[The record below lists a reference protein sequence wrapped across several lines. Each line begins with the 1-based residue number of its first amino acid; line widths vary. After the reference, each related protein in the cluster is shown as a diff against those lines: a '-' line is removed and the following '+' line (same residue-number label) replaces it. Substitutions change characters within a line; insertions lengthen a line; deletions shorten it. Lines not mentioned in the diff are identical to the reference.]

1 MSEKKIGIVLSGG
14 GVKAL
19 AHVGFLKAL
28 KEHGIEPAAMSGTSG
43 GALVAALY
51 ASGYDHEEMISFFKE
66 TPVFKFSLFAM
77 NKPGIMDSAKYH
89 HIFKKYFKAINF
101 EELEI
106 PLTVTATNITTG
118 RAEFFNSGE
127 LIRPLIASSAL
138 PPYFSPIEING
149 DLYSDGGILNN
160 FPIAPLRKDCE
171 VILGSFVNPIR
182 KVEKSEVN
190 TTLKLIQRVYHI
202 GLDANYYNKFKSCN
216 YVFLP
221 ENIDKISVLDTK
233 MIDKA
238 FTMGYEHALKEMN
251 VILGTI

>member
-1 MSEKKIGIVLSGG
+1 MPDKKIGIVLSGG

-28 KEHGIEPAAMSGTSG
+28 AEHGIHPAALSGTSG

-51 ASGYDHEEMISFFKE
+51 ASGYRHDEMIAFFKE

-89 HIFKKYFKAINF
+89 LLFNKYFRKDTF
-101 EELEI
+101 EELDI
-106 PLTVTATNITTG
+106 PITITATNITTG
-118 RAEFFNSGE
+118 RVAFFNSGE
-127 LIRPLIASSAL
+127 LIKPLIASSAL

-160 FPIAPLRKDCE
+160 FPIAPLQRDCDA
-171 VILGSFVNPIR
+171 ILGSFVNPIR

-202 GLDANYYNKFKSCN
+202 GMDALYYNKFKSCN
-216 YVFLP
+216 YVFIP
-221 ENIDKISVLDTK
+221 DDIEKISVLDTK
-233 MIDKA
+233 MIEKA
-238 FTMGYEHALKEMN
+238 FTLGYDHAMKEME
-251 VILGTI
+251 VILGTL